1 MSESWLIVTRNDDGV
16 GYKETYVVKTQNTD
30 MITEEFE
37 DFLCDIIDEDKPE
50 GVYKISVDIKYEL
63 LYEFE
68 TNQK

>member
-1 MSESWLIVTRNDDGV
+1 LNDADV
-16 GYKETYVVKTQNTD
+16 GYKEIYVVKTENTD
-30 MITEEFE
+30 IIAEEVFN
-37 DFLCDIIDEDKPE
+37 FLCGLIDEDKPE

>member
-1 MSESWLIVTRNDDGV
+1 LNDADV
-16 GYKETYVVKTQNTD
+16 GYKEIYVVKTENTY
-30 MITEEFE
+30 MLTEEVE
-37 DFLCDIIDEDKPE
+37 DFLCGLIDEDKPE